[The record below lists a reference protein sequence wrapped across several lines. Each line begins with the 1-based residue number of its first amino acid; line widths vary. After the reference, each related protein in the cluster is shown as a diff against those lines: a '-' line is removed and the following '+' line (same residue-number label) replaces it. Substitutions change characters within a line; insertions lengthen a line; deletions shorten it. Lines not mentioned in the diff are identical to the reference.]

1 MKLTKEDIALLDK
14 DPKGFL
20 VRAYRQHFPEMSIRE
35 VAKRVGLSKT
45 QVHRFFEVDGTPD
58 GTLNG
63 TPDGTA
69 KPLRAKGKPAKRGT
83 PDGTLNG
90 TPDGTKT
97 PTLTSLL
104 KPLFEASFMERSGG
118 MAFVWSAKEMA
129 GLKGLGKQ
137 IAFSLKSKGR
147 PDDDNSV
154 ANAFPT
160 FLDSIHDPWIL
171 GHFSPSIINSK
182 YNEIIASYNQRKRT
196 PSPADAK
203 QRATDALE
211 VLRAGAL
218 SVRGHK

>member
-1 MKLTKEDIALLDK
+1 MKLTKEDIALLAK

-20 VRAYRQHFPEMSIRE
+20 VRAYKSAYPDMSVRE
-35 VAKRVGLSKT
+35 VAKKVGVSHMTAQRVVT
-45 QVHRFFEVDGTPD
+45 ANVTANV
-58 GTLNG
+58 
-63 TPDGTA
+63 TA
-69 KPLRAKGKPAKRGT
+69 KPLQIKGKPAERVT
-83 PDGTLNG
+83 ANVTANV
-90 TPDGTKT
+90 
-97 PTLTSLL
+97 TLTSLL

-118 MAFVWSAKEMA
+118 MAFVWSAKEVA

>member
-20 VRAYRQHFPEMSIRE
+20 VRAYKSAYPDMSVRE
-35 VAKRVGLSKT
+35 VAKKVGVSHMTAQRVVT
-45 QVHRFFEVDGTPD
+45 ANVTANV
-58 GTLNG
+58 
-63 TPDGTA
+63 TA
-69 KPLRAKGKPAKRGT
+69 KPLQIKGKPAERVT
-83 PDGTLNG
+83 ANV
-90 TPDGTKT
+90 
-97 PTLTSLL
+97 TLTSLL

-118 MAFVWSAKEMA
+118 MAFVWSVKEMA

>member
-20 VRAYRQHFPEMSIRE
+20 VRAYKSAYPDMSVRE
-35 VAKRVGLSKT
+35 VAKKVGLSKT

-58 GTLNG
+58 GTPDG
-63 TPDGTA
+63 TLDGTA
-69 KPLRAKGKPAKRGT
+69 KPLRTKGKPTKRGT

-90 TPDGTKT
+90 TPDGTKK
-97 PTLTSLL
+97 PTLTSRL
-104 KPLFEASFMERSGG
+104 KPIFEASFMERSGG

-129 GLKGLGKQ
+129 RLKELGKQ
-137 IAFSLKSKGR
+137 IAFSLKSKDR
-147 PDDDNSV
+147 PHDDDSV
-154 ANAFPT
+154 VNALPA
-160 FLDSIHDPWIL
+160 FLSSIRDPWVL
-171 GHFSPSIINSK
+171 EHFSPSIISSK
-182 YNEIIASYNQRKRT
+182 YNDILTSYTQRKRT

-218 SVRGHK
+218 SVRQQG

>member
-14 DPKGFL
+14 DPKRFL

-63 TPDGTA
+63 TPDGT
-69 KPLRAKGKPAKRGT
+69 
-83 PDGTLNG
+83 
-90 TPDGTKT
+90 KT

-104 KPLFEASFMERSGG
+104 KPLFDASFMERSGG
-118 MAFVWSAKEMA
+118 MAFVWSVKEMA

-182 YNEIIASYNQRKRT
+182 YNEIIASYNQRQRT
-196 PSPADAK
+196 PSPTDAK

-211 VLRAGAL
+211 ALRAGAL
-218 SVRGHK
+218 SVRQQG

>member
-20 VRAYRQHFPEMSIRE
+20 VRAYKSAYPDMSVRE
-35 VAKRVGLSKT
+35 VAKKVGVSHMTAQRVVT
-45 QVHRFFEVDGTPD
+45 ANVTANV
-58 GTLNG
+58 
-63 TPDGTA
+63 TA
-69 KPLRAKGKPAKRGT
+69 KPLQIKGKPAERVT
-83 PDGTLNG
+83 TDVTANV
-90 TPDGTKT
+90 
-97 PTLTSLL
+97 TLTSLL

-118 MAFVWSAKEMA
+118 MAFVWSVKEMA
-129 GLKGLGKQ
+129 G
-137 IAFSLKSKGR
+137 LKSKGR

>member
-20 VRAYRQHFPEMSIRE
+20 VRAYKSAYPDMSVRE
-35 VAKRVGLSKT
+35 VAKKVGVSHMTAQRVVT
-45 QVHRFFEVDGTPD
+45 ANVTANV
-58 GTLNG
+58 
-63 TPDGTA
+63 TA
-69 KPLRAKGKPAKRGT
+69 KTLQIKGKPAERVT
-83 PDGTLNG
+83 ANVTANV
-90 TPDGTKT
+90 
-97 PTLTSLL
+97 TLTSLL

-218 SVRGHK
+218 SVRGQR

>member
-14 DPKGFL
+14 DPQAFL
-20 VRAYRQHFPEMSIRE
+20 VQAYLSAFPNASIRQME
-35 VAKRVGLSKT
+35 ERLKINRGKIHRVTASVTANVTAKPLQTKGKLAERVT
-45 QVHRFFEVDGTPD
+45 ANVTPD
-58 GTLNG
+58 GTL
-63 TPDGTA
+63 
-69 KPLRAKGKPAKRGT
+69 
-83 PDGTLNG
+83 
-90 TPDGTKT
+90 DGTKT
-97 PTLTSLL
+97 PALTSLL

-118 MAFVWSAKEMA
+118 MAFVWNAKEMA

-182 YNEIIASYNQRKRT
+182 YNEIIASYNQRQRT
-196 PSPADAK
+196 PSPTDAK

-211 VLRAGAL
+211 ALRAGAL
-218 SVRGHK
+218 SIRRQE

>member
-45 QVHRFFEVDGTPD
+45 QVHRFFEVDGTP
-58 GTLNG
+58 NG
-63 TPDGTA
+63 TPDGT
-69 KPLRAKGKPAKRGT
+69 L
-83 PDGTLNG
+83 
-90 TPDGTKT
+90 DGTKI
-97 PTLTSLL
+97 PTLTSRL
-104 KPLFEASFMERSGG
+104 KPIFEASFMERSGG
-118 MAFVWSAKEMA
+118 MPFAWSAKEMA

-182 YNEIIASYNQRKRT
+182 YNEIIASYNQRQRT
-196 PSPADAK
+196 PSPTDAK

-211 VLRAGAL
+211 ALRAGAL
-218 SVRGHK
+218 SVRQQG

>member
-1 MKLTKEDIALLDK
+1 MKLTKEEIALLDK
-14 DPKGFL
+14 DPQAFL
-20 VRAYRQHFPEMSIRE
+20 VQAYLSAFPNSSIRQME
-35 VAKRVGLSKT
+35 ERLKINRGKIHRVT
-45 QVHRFFEVDGTPD
+45 ANVTANV
-58 GTLNG
+58 
-63 TPDGTA
+63 TA
-69 KPLRAKGKPAKRGT
+69 KHLQAKGKLAERVT
-83 PDGTLNG
+83 ANVTANV
-90 TPDGTKT
+90 
-97 PTLTSLL
+97 TLTSLL

-118 MAFVWSAKEMA
+118 MAFVWSAKEMT

-154 ANAFPT
+154 ANAFPA

>member
-20 VRAYRQHFPEMSIRE
+20 VRAYKSAYPDMSVRE
-35 VAKRVGLSKT
+35 VAKKVGVSHMTAQRVVT
-45 QVHRFFEVDGTPD
+45 ANVTANV
-58 GTLNG
+58 
-63 TPDGTA
+63 TA
-69 KPLRAKGKPAKRGT
+69 KPLQIKGKPAERVT
-83 PDGTLNG
+83 ANVTANV
-90 TPDGTKT
+90 
-97 PTLTSLL
+97 TLTSLL

-154 ANAFPT
+154 ANAFPA

-182 YNEIIASYNQRKRT
+182 YNEIIASYNQRQRT
-196 PSPADAK
+196 PSPTDAK

-211 VLRAGAL
+211 ALRAGAL
-218 SVRGHK
+218 SVRQQG

>member
-20 VRAYRQHFPEMSIRE
+20 VRAYKSAYPDMSVRE
-35 VAKRVGLSKT
+35 VAKKVGVSHMTAQRVVT
-45 QVHRFFEVDGTPD
+45 ANVTANV
-58 GTLNG
+58 
-63 TPDGTA
+63 TA
-69 KPLRAKGKPAKRGT
+69 KPLQIKGKPAERVT
-83 PDGTLNG
+83 ANVTANV
-90 TPDGTKT
+90 
-97 PTLTSLL
+97 TLTSLL

-118 MAFVWSAKEMA
+118 MAFVWSVKEMA

-154 ANAFPT
+154 ANAFPA

-182 YNEIIASYNQRKRT
+182 YNEIIASYNQRQRT
-196 PSPADAK
+196 PSPTDAK

-211 VLRAGAL
+211 ALRAGAL
-218 SVRGHK
+218 SVRQQG

>member
-14 DPKGFL
+14 DPKAFL
-20 VRAYRQHFPEMSIRE
+20 VQAYLSAFPNASIRQME
-35 VAKRVGLSKT
+35 ERLKINRGKIHRVT
-45 QVHRFFEVDGTPD
+45 ANVTANV
-58 GTLNG
+58 
-63 TPDGTA
+63 TA
-69 KPLRAKGKPAKRGT
+69 KPLQIKGKPAERVT
-83 PDGTLNG
+83 ADVTANV
-90 TPDGTKT
+90 
-97 PTLTSLL
+97 TLTSLL

-118 MAFVWSAKEMA
+118 MAFVWSVKEMA

-182 YNEIIASYNQRKRT
+182 YNEIIASYNQRKCT

>member
-20 VRAYRQHFPEMSIRE
+20 VRAYKSAYPDMSVRE
-35 VAKRVGLSKT
+35 VAKKVGVSHMTAQRVVT
-45 QVHRFFEVDGTPD
+45 ANVTANV
-58 GTLNG
+58 
-63 TPDGTA
+63 TA
-69 KPLRAKGKPAKRGT
+69 KPLQIKGKPAERVT
-83 PDGTLNG
+83 TDVTANV
-90 TPDGTKT
+90 
-97 PTLTSLL
+97 TLTSLL

-118 MAFVWSAKEMA
+118 MAFAWSAKEMA

-182 YNEIIASYNQRKRT
+182 YNEIIASYNQRQRT
-196 PSPADAK
+196 PSPTDAK

-211 VLRAGAL
+211 ALRAGAL
-218 SVRGHK
+218 SVRQQG